1 MRFSAKEQCGLRA
14 MVEFS
19 LRRDQGLTSLGD
31 VARAQDISLAYLE
44 QIVAPLRKTGLL
56 RSVRGARGG
65 YALGR
70 APEEITVG
78 DVLRALGG
86 ALVPVTC
93 LADGGCQREGSCATR
108 SVWQTVHDKLTE
120 TLDSIT
126 LGDLCLDATEGAL
139 LC

>member
-19 LRRDQGLTSLGD
+19 LQDREGLTSLRD
-31 VARAQDISLAYLE
+31 VSRAQDISLAYLE
-44 QIVAPLRKTGLL
+44 QIVAPLREKGLL
-56 RSVRGARGG
+56 QSVRGAQGG
-65 YALGR
+65 YRLGR
-70 APEEITVG
+70 PPGEITVG

-93 LADGGCQREGSCATR
+93 LGQGECQREGSCATQ
-108 SVWQTVHDKLTE
+108 SVWRTVHDRLSE

-126 LGDLCLDATEGAL
+126 LADLRRGDD
-139 LC
+139 

>member
-1 MRFSAKEQCGLRA
+1 MRFSAKEQSGLRA

-19 LRRDQGLTSLGD
+19 LRDDQGVTSLKS
-31 VARAQDISLAYLE
+31 VAHAQDISHAYLE
-44 QIVAPLRKTGLL
+44 QIVAPLRRSGLL

-65 YALGR
+65 YELGR
-70 APEEITVG
+70 APEEITVA

-86 ALVPVTC
+86 ALVPVLC

-126 LGDLCLDATEGAL
+126 LGDLCQGEN
-139 LC
+139 

>member
-19 LRRDQGLTSLGD
+19 LRDREELTSLRD
-31 VARAQDISLAYLE
+31 VAHAQDISLSYLE
-44 QIVAPLRKTGLL
+44 QIVAPLRKKGLL
-56 RSVRGARGG
+56 QSVRGAQGG
-65 YALGR
+65 YRLGR
-70 APEEITVG
+70 PPGDITVG

-93 LADGGCQREGSCATR
+93 LGQGQCHREGSCATQ
-108 SVWQTVHDKLTE
+108 SVWQTVHDRLSE

-126 LGDLCLDATEGAL
+126 LADLRRGDD
-139 LC
+139 